1 MTTHIDPLA
10 DAIALIRSRLDHFA
24 QRTPVVRGAPVAL
37 IELAFSTPDPIGIT
51 LIARLRRG
59 DTLERLMTHDDTAY
73 AAVRSN
79 DELIAILDGTAE
91 PQWRL
96 ADE

>member
-1 MTTHIDPLA
+1 
-10 DAIALIRSRLDHFA
+10 
-24 QRTPVVRGAPVAL
+24 
-37 IELAFSTPDPIGIT
+37 
-51 LIARLRRG
+51 
-59 DTLERLMTHDDTAY
+59 MTHDDTAY